1 MRIQKN
7 ICLFLF
13 LSSLGG
19 MLAWLWRMP
28 NLVGRH
34 IPINGKTMCIFDHV
48 VTVPVSTPTPRLT
61 LHHFPAVM
69 KSICFAFQDF
79 SSSSRHHQF
88 HPLSDQERDI
98 TYLDMEKKKE
108 KNNFCS
114 CLHQEPASG
123 KGGEV
128 QTTRTTKTSR
138 VAFRGAQFRRS
149 ATCSVYTRDVQ
160 SSSALVGALTSRCS
174 AGICRRSGSAGGG
187 RRSRKNRECA
197 CKWISERKPAL
208 C

>member
-61 LHHFPAVM
+61 LHHFPAAI

-88 HPLSDQERDI
+88 HPLSDEERHPWRHQS
-98 TYLDMEKKKE
+98 KE
-108 KNNFCS
+108 KTIFLAIFFPVATFLPEPGLVLRGERANNENYENVACGVS
-114 CLHQEPASG
+114 RRTVPA
-123 KGGEV
+123 
-128 QTTRTTKTSR
+128 QRN
-138 VAFRGAQFRRS
+138 FF
-149 ATCSVYTRDVQ
+149 
-160 SSSALVGALTSRCS
+160 
-174 AGICRRSGSAGGG
+174 GIHA
-187 RRSRKNRECA
+187 
-197 CKWISERKPAL
+197 
-208 C
+208 

>member
-7 ICLFLF
+7 VCLFLY

-28 NLVGRH
+28 SLVGRH
-34 IPINGKTMCIFDHV
+34 IPIKGKTICIFDDV

-98 TYLDMEKKKE
+98 TYLDMEKKK
-108 KNNFCS
+108 KGFF
-114 CLHQEPASG
+114 LLASRASF
-123 KGGEV
+123 GE
-128 QTTRTTKTSR
+128 
-138 VAFRGAQFRRS
+138 RG
-149 ATCSVYTRDVQ
+149 
-160 SSSALVGALTSRCS
+160 
-174 AGICRRSGSAGGG
+174 GSANNENYENVACGVS
-187 RRSRKNRECA
+187 RRTV
-197 CKWISERKPAL
+197 PAQRNL
-208 C
+208 FGIHA